1 MLTKKEADKLI
12 GLSGESRGMNIKID
26 LDYIFEKY
34 GEKGIK
40 KIEERIIQLGYPLKY
55 KEIEPMGFYPVG
67 LEAIVLVSIKDV
79 FDLNEKQVEE
89 MGVSVVKFS
98 LFMKIF
104 MKYLGSLALIA
115 NEIPKTW
122 KEHYTIG
129 KLIMPDFSDEKKY
142 AIIREEGFKIHPVYC
157 DIHKGYFSKVAQ
169 MVVKAPAICQ
179 ETKCMF
185 KGDPY
190 HEFLLTW

>member
-12 GLSGESRGMNIKID
+12 GLSGEARGMNIKID

-40 KIEERIIQLGYPLKY
+40 KIEDRIVQLGYPVKY
-55 KEIEPMGFYPVG
+55 KEIEPMGFYPIG

-79 FDLNEKQVEE
+79 FNLNEKQAEE
-89 MGVSVVKFS
+89 MGASVVKFS

-115 NEIPKTW
+115 NEVSKIW
-122 KEHYTIG
+122 KEHYTMG
-129 KLIMPDFSDEKKY
+129 KLIMPDFSGEKRY
-142 AIIREEGFKIHPVYC
+142 AIVREEDFKIHPVYC
-157 DIHKGYFSKVAQ
+157 NIHKGYFIKIAQ
-169 MVVKAPAICQ
+169 MAIKAPVVCQ

-185 KGDPY
+185 EGDPY